1 MSFPLSRSVASTED
15 WSLEAQFRRVH
26 AKLKSLAVF
35 DSLERRSQDLQNLG
49 VLEMLRLGGWM
60 RIIDPAW
67 VPDAQILDAA
77 GAERKILGGL
87 RGMPAD
93 LAKCNARL
101 VNLVAERRD
110 RHVQGSCV
118 ERAEVEA
125 ELGEKRPLHG
135 NGAAGKTRI
144 AVQTGGDSV
153 PALKRDRDHRP
164 IFGA

>member
-1 MSFPLSRSVASTED
+1 M
-15 WSLEAQFRRVH
+15 
-26 AKLKSLAVF
+26 
-35 DSLERRSQDLQNLG
+35 G
-49 VLEMLRLGGWM
+49 VLEMLRLGRWM

-67 VPDAQILDAA
+67 VPDAQMLNPA

-87 RGMPAD
+87 GGMPAD

-101 VNLVAERRD
+101 VNLVAEWRD
-110 RHVQGSCV
+110 GHVQGPRV
-118 ERAEVEA
+118 ERAKIEA
-125 ELGEKRPLHG
+125 ELSEKRALHG
-135 NGAAGKTRI
+135 DGAAGKTRI